1 MEAIMIGFAV
11 GIVVG
16 ISVVVAAAIFT
27 SIDVFLALKNARG
40 RKPRNID
47 GEYDE

>member
-1 MEAIMIGFAV
+1 MVLLAV
-11 GIVVG
+11 VIT
-16 ISVVVAAAIFT
+16 IVVAAAIFT
-27 SIDVFLALKNARG
+27 GIDVLLAVKNARG